1 MNKTT
6 AGFGQKLLACFLAL
20 AMALSL
26 LPTAAFAAGET
37 QNEPPE
43 PESCTSYLNTDYLRI
58 QWSSTQ
64 QNASYLENVEVVVD
78 NATCEKVSSSFSLT
92 VNQVNVAVSFYNITL
107 GITEGSHTVTL
118 KATGYKDLTLKVTKN
133 GSGWTGNVVTAKY
146 VLMNIPYAEFYAAEG
161 DTVTVDAISSA
172 TKKAANAN
180 LAAGSYHVNTVV
192 DGVTYSVVTGVTY
205 PVYVADASVLNGFT
219 KVDSKDKLFGSAS
232 YSYCELEGTPT
243 SYKELTVSGETKTF
257 GKATGTVTKDEDATA
272 TLSFSD
278 RHADYAI
285 AVNNLDGVTL
295 GATNVSGVTLHT
307 TDKNVYGLRHVCEIW
322 KGTELG
328 FNVKDKN
335 GNVTNYAAL
344 VNKTIDKITYY
355 LNDGKI
361 LSFSTDL
368 KILPKADA
376 TATVQSVDAG
386 VTSTMFELEGTLP
399 ENFNASYS
407 VNLDGASVDAENR
420 TISLPEDAAFGAY
433 ALTITDESGKY
444 APITANFSLYGYVLM
459 NIPYGQFYAA
469 EKSQGDT
476 VSNVDAVSSA
486 TKTKTKSTLAAG
498 SYHVNENGTDIT
510 GITYPVRISD
520 ASVLNDL
527 TQVTD
532 SDSFSYTLT
541 LRGKKVTTEYKG
553 KDALFNKPSHSY
565 YVLSKNEKPE
575 SYKVLS
581 VRRGNKSF
589 GAVTTTAQELDAK
602 VTLSTADK
610 HADVMLKVEQAEDKA
625 PIRADNVSGVTL
637 HTTDNNVYGLRHVCE
652 IWRGTELGFNI
663 AGTNSRAALADK
675 TIDKITYYL
684 KDGSVYT
691 ISVNL
696 YVNNLNTY
704 TVDGTASSYRE
715 VGMPTFDTLSS
726 KLDSDNKLF
735 PNGKNDA
742 YLVTIGSETQLIGDT
757 SLSRWNGTWEDWNPW
772 TAADSTAMKA
782 RYPLIDDVW
791 AQAAAA
797 KGTTA
802 DALKSTWSRWTNS
815 KGVASITVEGNK
827 ITWRKNDNT
836 EVSDTYTMTGKVL
849 KGLEGAKMYVFTAD
863 SDNTP
868 SDYKYFVTMAPGME
882 GEKETPIAAHYHFQY
897 GKDLTQI
904 LNFDEKHNAADQAMK
919 DQMWYAT
926 MINANASDLAKYN
939 VVLSMHKADKFST
952 ENDVL
957 SGVAG
962 KNGTSYKPLFQCILD
977 NQYKSYWHDYA
988 AAVLGA
994 DNKDLNATVNAL
1006 RSVCNDT
1013 NKYGSEAKAGLFYC
1027 GFMNGDTA
1035 IAVNGNTITITKADS
1050 QNVSYQYTYQGT
1062 AVMTGT
1068 INGKTRSIP
1077 ASLYM
1082 TTDHDAGN
1090 YKYFLFREDTPDTT
1104 YHIEFRYG
1112 SDLETL
1118 KKYTDGDYANWQAA
1132 GIPAGADDTMIKNC
1146 IALFVL
1152 ENMGYDGRTAESKTQ
1167 ITDLVGTWDLYDNGS
1182 KQPLYF
1188 TVDSNGNGTTYYNGA
1203 ETSKYQVFAYD
1214 NDKDPATK
1222 SGIYAAYVAAE
1233 KEVSWADYTIT
1244 TSGGKTVL
1252 TLTGYEGTQPYTLTY
1267 VKHTSSSGGSSSGGG
1282 SSSSSGST
1290 TNTVSASAASNGK
1303 VSMDKT
1309 SAKRGDTVTITV
1321 TPDDGYKLDKLTVTD
1336 AKGNTVAAT
1345 KKSDGTYTFTMPSSK
1360 VSVKADFVKADTASD
1375 SRFTDVP
1382 SNAYYAGAVDWAVK
1396 QGITSGTSA
1405 ATFSPNAGCTRAQMV
1420 TFLWRAAGSPK
1431 ATRSANPF
1439 TDVKADAYYYDA
1451 VLWAVEQGITSGTT
1465 ASTFAPDTT
1474 CTRAHAVTFLWR
1486 AASSPAADAA
1496 NAFTDVASGDYFAS
1510 AVRWA
1515 AKKGVTSGTSATT
1528 FSPAATCTRAQIV
1541 TFLYRNAG
1549 N

>member
-26 LPTAAFAAGET
+26 LPATALAADGET
-37 QNEPPE
+37 QQNPPAPGNYE
-43 PESCTSYLNTDYLRI
+43 VYTSSNVLDISFWGNQSYVDVISGVTINGSACTQSTYTTPGENQYRVYDSDQKVTIGLAGLSTNSANT
-58 QWSSTQ
+58 
-64 QNASYLENVEVVVD
+64 VVISA
-78 NATCEKVSSSFSLT
+78 N
-92 VNQVNVAVSFYNITL
+92 
-107 GITEGSHTVTL
+107 
-118 KATGYKDLTLKVTKN
+118 GYKNLTLSVTK
-133 GSGWTGNVVTAKY
+133 SGNTWTGTVASTEKY
-146 VLMNIPYAEFYAAEG
+146 VLMNIPYGEFYAAEKDG
-161 DTVTVDAISSA
+161 SDTAANVDAVSSA
-172 TKKAANAN
+172 TKKKTKKEN
-180 LAAGSYHVNTVV
+180 LAAGSYHVNS
-192 DGVTYSVVTGVTY
+192 DGSDITGITY
-205 PVYVADASVLNGFT
+205 PVHVADDSVLKNFT
-219 KVDSKDKLFGSAS
+219 KVESKADLFGSAS
-232 YSYCELEGTPT
+232 YAYCELTETPA

-386 VTSTMFELEGTLP
+386 VTSTNFTVEGTFP
-399 ENFNASYS
+399 EGFTPEYT
-407 VNLDGASVDAENR
+407 VNLDGATVDEKNH
-420 TISLPEDAAFGAY
+420 TITLPKEAAFGAY

-469 EKSQGDT
+469 EKSKNDT

-520 ASVLNDL
+520 ASVLKDL

-541 LRGKKVTTEYKG
+541 LRGKEVTTTYEG
-553 KDALFNKPSHSY
+553 KDALFNKPSYSY
-565 YVLSKNEKPE
+565 YVLSEKPE

-581 VRRGNKSF
+581 VRRGQKSF
-589 GAVTTTAQELDAK
+589 GAVTTTAQKLDAK

-610 HADVMLKVEQAEDKA
+610 HADVMLEVEQAEDNA

-652 IWRGTELGFNI
+652 IWHGTELGFNI

-735 PNGKNDA
+735 PNGRNDA
-742 YLVTIGSETQLIGDT
+742 YLVTIGSETRLIGGDT
-757 SLSRWNGTWEDWNPW
+757 SLKRWEGTWEDWNPW

-815 KGVASITVEGNK
+815 KGVASITVEGNR

-849 KGLEGAKMYVFTAD
+849 KGLENATMYVFTAD
-863 SDNTP
+863 NLENT

-904 LNFDEKHNAADQAMK
+904 LNDGELHNAADQAMK

-926 MINANASDLAKYN
+926 MINANASDVAKYN

-962 KNGTSYKPLFQCILD
+962 KNGTTYKPLFSCILNGKYD
-977 NQYKSYWHDYA
+977 AYWRNYA

-994 DNKDLNATVNAL
+994 DNKNLDKTVDYL
-1006 RSVCNDT
+1006 RNVCNG
-1013 NKYGSEAKAGLFYC
+1013 KEYGTEYAGKEISEAERQFYC
-1027 GFMNGDTA
+1027 GFQGDDAT
-1035 IAVNGNTITITKADS
+1035 ISVNGSTITVKKADGTELS
-1050 QNVSYQYTYQGT
+1050 THDYIYQGT
-1062 AVMTGT
+1062 VTVGE
-1068 INGKTRSIP
+1068 GKMSFSG
-1077 ASLYM
+1077 SLYM
-1082 TTDHDAGN
+1082 TTDENAGN

-1112 SDLETL
+1112 DSLEAL
-1118 KKYTDGDYANWQAA
+1118 KGYVTGKYAYWLAA
-1132 GIPAGADDTMIKNC
+1132 GIPENADEAMIKNC

-1152 ENMGYDGRTAESKTQ
+1152 ENMDYTAERTAKSKAQ
-1167 ITDLVGTWDLYDNGS
+1167 IADLVGTWDLYVNGS

-1203 ETSKYQVFAYD
+1203 VSSKYQVFAYD

-1252 TLTGYEGTQPYTLTY
+1252 TLTGYEGTRTY
-1267 VKHTSSSGGSSSGGG
+1267 VKHTSSSGGG
-1282 SSSSSGST
+1282 SSSSGST
-1290 TNTVSASAASNGK
+1290 TNAVSASAASNGK

-1321 TPDDGYKLDKLTVTD
+1321 TPNDGYKLDKLTVTD
-1336 AKGNTVAAT
+1336 AKGNTIAAT

-1405 ATFSPNAGCTRAQMV
+1405 ATFSPDVGCTRAQMV

-1439 TDVKADAYYYDA
+1439 TDVKADVYYYDA

-1515 AKKGVTSGTSATT
+1515 AEKGVTSGTSATT